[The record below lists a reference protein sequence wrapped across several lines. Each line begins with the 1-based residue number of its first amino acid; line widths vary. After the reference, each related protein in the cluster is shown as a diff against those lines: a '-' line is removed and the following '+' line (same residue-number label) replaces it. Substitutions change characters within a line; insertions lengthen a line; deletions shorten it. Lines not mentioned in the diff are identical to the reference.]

1 MSEEELDYEEEENQD
16 HLTEPKRQVAI
27 RGEATNVRLRHR
39 ECDICFHTFTNPR
52 RHTIQT
58 HLPWYVAPETACW
71 ICGTQEQTANFLNKH
86 ITRCHPTNAIDATFK
101 NREVMYAELMN
112 GLLRELARALG
123 TSFPVGLEEK
133 LNAIM
138 RIRTQLPP
146 TEFHI
151 SEVKL
156 VDSFL
161 KLNCMEPPADYKIPA
176 TPLLEIYHILHWK
189 ILKNL
194 IGYLNSD
201 EQLWLLKFEERKNK
215 EGLQIGQLSTK
226 LSGPLHIIDSHFHLD
241 QLCRQMGSGAFQD
254 LDDLGSQSIYKTEL
268 KYAIANFVFPS
279 AWPNSAQRSEFRKDN
294 RLRFTFGIHP
304 KIVSSSSTSSL
315 EHNWTDLQNLLKSTK
330 TVAVGEIGLDDST
343 NPSRRD
349 FERQI
354 TYFRKQLYLAAE
366 LNLTVVIHSRGKP
379 SLHEHVLAT
388 LSEIC
393 KPDQLI
399 HWHCFTCTTQ
409 LYSAA
414 VSQFSNIVFGITPFI
429 LKDRYS
435 NIVEIVK
442 TFGITR
448 VVLESDAP
456 YIPLH
461 SHTIGNPY
469 SVHAVALKI
478 SELLQQPIEDVFKI
492 TTENSKKIYKLQ

>member
-1 MSEEELDYEEEENQD
+1 MSQEELDYEEDQD
-16 HLTEPKRQVAI
+16 HLNEPKRQVAI
-27 RGEATNVRLRHR
+27 RGEAKNVRLRHR

-71 ICGTQEQTANFLNKH
+71 ICGTQEQTANFLSKH
-86 ITRCHPTNAIDATFK
+86 ITRCHPTNSIDATFK

-112 GLLRELARALG
+112 GLLRDLA
-123 TSFPVGLEEK
+123 T
-133 LNAIM
+133 
-138 RIRTQLPP
+138 
-146 TEFHI
+146 
-151 SEVKL
+151 
-156 VDSFL
+156 
-161 KLNCMEPPADYKIPA
+161 
-176 TPLLEIYHILHWK
+176 
-189 ILKNL
+189 
-194 IGYLNSD
+194 
-201 EQLWLLKFEERKNK
+201 
-215 EGLQIGQLSTK
+215 
-226 LSGPLHIIDSHFHLD
+226 
-241 QLCRQMGSGAFQD
+241 
-254 LDDLGSQSIYKTEL
+254 
-268 KYAIANFVFPS
+268 
-279 AWPNSAQRSEFRKDN
+279 AQRSEFRKDN

-304 KIVSSSSTSSL
+304 KIISSSSTSSL

-354 TYFRKQLYLAAE
+354 KYFRKQLYLATE
-366 LNLTVVIHSRGKP
+366 LNLTVVIHSRGRP

-399 HWHCFTCTTQ
+399 HWHCFTCTAQ

-478 SELLQQPIEDVFKI
+478 SELLQQPIEDVFRI
-492 TTENSKKIYKLQ
+492 TTENSKRIYKLQ

>member
-1 MSEEELDYEEEENQD
+1 MSQEELDYEEDQD
-16 HLTEPKRQVAI
+16 HLNEPKRQVAF
-27 RGEATNVRLRHR
+27 RGEAKNVRLRHR
-39 ECDICFHTFTNPR
+39 ECDICFHTFTYPR

-71 ICGTQEQTANFLNKH
+71 ICGTQEQTANFLSKH
-86 ITRCHPTNAIDATFK
+86 ITRCHPTNSIDATFK

-112 GLLRELARALG
+112 GLLRELARAL
-123 TSFPVGLEEK
+123 
-133 LNAIM
+133 
-138 RIRTQLPP
+138 
-146 TEFHI
+146 
-151 SEVKL
+151 
-156 VDSFL
+156 
-161 KLNCMEPPADYKIPA
+161 
-176 TPLLEIYHILHWK
+176 
-189 ILKNL
+189 
-194 IGYLNSD
+194 D

-215 EGLQIGQLSTK
+215 EGLQIGQLSIN
-226 LSGPLHIIDSHFHLD
+226 LSGPLHVIDSHFHLD
-241 QLCRQMGSGAFQD
+241 QLCRQIGSGAFQD
-254 LDDLGSQSIYKTEL
+254 LNDLGCQSTYKTEL

-304 KIVSSSSTSSL
+304 KIISSSSTSSL
-315 EHNWTDLQNLLKSTK
+315 EHIWTDLQNLLKSTK

-354 TYFRKQLYLAAE
+354 KYFRKQLYLATE
-366 LNLTVVIHSRGKP
+366 LNLTVVIHSRGRP

-388 LSEIC
+388 LSEI
-393 KPDQLI
+393 
-399 HWHCFTCTTQ
+399 
-409 LYSAA
+409 Y
-414 VSQFSNIVFGITPFI
+414 
-429 LKDRYS
+429 RYS

-478 SELLQQPIEDVFKI
+478 SELLQQPIEDVFRI
-492 TTENSKKIYKLQ
+492 TTENSKRIYKLQ